1 MNYNE
6 ISFNVFFQ
14 HEMKL
19 VHTYTNSYRN
29 LMYLLA
35 DQFFLDDFGDCK
47 GMGKCGTCAIEI
59 MDAPNLDMNL
69 QRNER
74 KTLQNIITTELP
86 MRLSCQLFINSNLQN
101 AIIKIIE
108 SD

>member
-1 MNYNE
+1 
-6 ISFNVFFQ
+6 
-14 HEMKL
+14 
-19 VHTYTNSYRN
+19 
-29 LMYLLA
+29 MYLLA